1 MTAQVKE
8 KQIKGSLGGEKP
20 FRFIPAGL
28 YYFSGGWARP
38 MVNKST
44 LVDGYVAYELPKNWF
59 QKLVDSL

>member
-28 YYFSGGWARP
+28 YYFGGGWARP
-38 MVNKST
+38 MSNRVT
-44 LVDGYVAYELPKNWF
+44 LVDGVAYELPKDWF
-59 QKLVDSL
+59 QKIVDSL

>member
-28 YYFSGGWARP
+28 YYFGGGWARP
-38 MVNKST
+38 MRNPSMII
-44 LVDGYVAYELPKNWF
+44 DGVAYELPKDWF
-59 QKLVDSL
+59 QKIVDSL